1 MNIRKHSFALSLILC
16 VLIGLFSIAVMAE
29 STEQIP
35 QGNAENISVIADAG
49 FYANSADAAVVADPT
64 D

>member
-16 VLIGLFSIAVMAE
+16 VLICLFSTAVMAE

-35 QGNAENISVIADAG
+35 QGNAENISVI
-49 FYANSADAAVVADPT
+49 
-64 D
+64 